1 MHVEC
6 HALVVFTY
14 LEKSTQKAT
23 CNEQHLKQKQLM
35 NSSDILK
42 IIL

>member
-14 LEKSTQKAT
+14 LEKNTQKAT
-23 CNEQHLKQKQLM
+23 CNEQHLQQKQLM
-35 NSSDILK
+35 NSSDVLK